1 MSTVSL
7 RIKVERPDKFK
18 AGQFKTLFRQE
29 LVYDSS
35 VVIPFSKLYD
45 GLRLLFPYE
54 DSIVS
59 FSVVNN

>member
-18 AGQFKTLFRQE
+18 IGSFKTLFRHE
-29 LVYDSS
+29 LEFDCCAT
-35 VVIPFSKLYD
+35 IPFNRLYD

-54 DSIVS
+54 DVIVC
-59 FSVVNN
+59 FSVVYN

>member
-18 AGQFKTLFRQE
+18 TGSFKTLFRQE
-29 LVYDSS
+29 LEYDIS
-35 VVIPFSKLYD
+35 VTIPFSELYE

-54 DSIVS
+54 DAIVF
-59 FSVVNN
+59 FSVINL